1 MGVLE
6 PPYGYSNYIWNRNPC
21 IKGDSSCHN
30 LTSNTL
36 TMSMEKM
43 NNSNESKDLQSEY
56 SHIIIGG
63 GSAGAVLASRL
74 SENPTFHILLLE
86 AGEAFSEH
94 QYPEVLTNSE
104 IIAANGD
111 SRYDWGYQ
119 SVPNDAGHVI
129 PIPRG
134 KVLGGCSAVNAAV
147 ALRAIPNDFKR
158 FTDMGLNEWSY
169 EQVLPYFKKLEKS
182 SVKGEQWHGRN
193 GYLPVN
199 QLEQSDLSPMQF
211 AFMEAAKLKGYEEI
225 SDFNG
230 ETQYGVGAYPV
241 NIVKGTRMNTG
252 MTYLNPSVR
261 QRKNL
266 TIIGSALADRVMF
279 DGKEAIGVVLSDGRM
294 FKGREIILSS
304 GTYGTAAILQ
314 RSGLGPA
321 DLLEPMGIP
330 VIADLPVGKNIV
342 DHPFY
347 FNTYASDP
355 KKVGRLSPVT
365 GVNLWTR
372 SSFAASDE
380 LDLHITAGHL
390 FDPGSS
396 PTNSGYVIGV
406 ALTNPSSRG
415 YIKITSRDPER
426 PPMIDLNF
434 LSTEMDG
441 QRMLEGVR
449 LSRELAQTTP
459 LKDMTVKELTPG
471 WDITDDNLMLAAINQ
486 SLQTY
491 NHPVGS
497 APMGSKKNPNAVVDA
512 WGKVHGVERLRVVDA
527 SIFPSFIS
535 SGPNVTVIMT
545 AEKIADQI
553 KTTTID

>member
-1 MGVLE
+1 
-6 PPYGYSNYIWNRNPC
+6 
-21 IKGDSSCHN
+21 
-30 LTSNTL
+30 
-36 TMSMEKM
+36 MEKV
-43 NNSNESKDLQSEY
+43 NNTTEGQDLHSEY

-74 SENPTFHILLLE
+74 SENPAFHILLLE
-86 AGEAFSEH
+86 AGEAFTEDK
-94 QYPEVLTNSE
+94 YPELLSNSQ

-134 KVLGGCSAVNAAV
+134 KVLGGSSAVNAAV

-158 FTDMGLNEWSY
+158 FVDMGLKEWSW
-169 EQVLPYFKKLEKS
+169 EHVLPYYKKLEKS
-182 SVKGEQWHGRN
+182 NSGEEAWHGHT

-199 QLEQSDLSPMQF
+199 QLHQIDLSPMQA
-211 AFMEAAKLKGYEEI
+211 AFMEAAKSKKYEEI
-225 SDFNG
+225 VDFNG
-230 ETQYGVGAYPV
+230 EKQYGVGAYPV
-241 NIVKGTRMNTG
+241 NIVNGSRMNTG
-252 MTYLNPSVR
+252 MTYLNQSVR
-261 QRKNL
+261 KRHNL
-266 TIIGSALADRVMF
+266 TIMGNALADRVLF
-279 DGKEAIGVVLSDGRM
+279 EDKKAIGVVLSDGRL

-314 RSGLGPA
+314 RSGLGPREV
-321 DLLEPMGIP
+321 LQPMGIP
-330 VIADLPVGKNIV
+330 VIADLPVGKNIQ

-355 KKVGRLSPVT
+355 EKIGRLSPVT

-372 SSFAASDE
+372 SSFAGPDE

-390 FDPGSS
+390 FDSGLS

-406 ALTNPSSRG
+406 ALTNPNSRG
-415 YIKITSRDPER
+415 YVKIISRDPET

-434 LSTEMDG
+434 LSSQEDG
-441 QRMLEGVR
+441 QRLLEGVK
-449 LSRELAQTTP
+449 LSRELARTPP
-459 LKDMTVKELTPG
+459 LKDMTVMELTPG
-471 WDITDDNLMLAAINQ
+471 WDITDDNLMLASINQ
-486 SLQTY
+486 NLQTY

-497 APMGSKKNPNAVVDA
+497 APMGPKESTNAVVDV
-512 WGKVHGVERLRVVDA
+512 WGKVFGVERLRVVDA

-535 SGPNVTVIMT
+535 SGPNVTVIMA
-545 AEKIADQI
+545 AEKIADAVKRENI
-553 KTTTID
+553 